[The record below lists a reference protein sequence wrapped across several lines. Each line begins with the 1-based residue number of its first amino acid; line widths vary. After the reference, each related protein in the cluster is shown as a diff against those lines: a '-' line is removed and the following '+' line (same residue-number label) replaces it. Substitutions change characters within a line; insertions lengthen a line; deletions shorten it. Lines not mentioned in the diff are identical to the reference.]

1 MNKLIIHTD
10 GGARN
15 NPGPAGIGVVITS
28 PASGALSLVRR
39 GHGGEVVR
47 EIAEYIGET
56 TNNQAEYKAV
66 IRALEEAKKL
76 SAQGGSATGGGAQN
90 MELEFYL
97 DSELVVRQLNRQY
110 KVRDKD
116 LAPLFMKVYNL
127 SQGFKKVTFKHVIRE
142 RNTAADALVNK
153 AIDLRHEN

>member
-1 MNKLIIHTD
+1 MRYEKLIIHTD

-15 NPGPAGIGVVITS
+15 NPGPAGIGCVLYDENKKIIK
-28 PASGALSLVRR
+28 
-39 GHGGEVVR
+39 
-47 EIAEYIGET
+47 EISEYIGEA

-76 SAQGGSATGGGAQN
+76 GAD
-90 MELEFYL
+90 ELEFYL
-97 DSELVVRQLNRQY
+97 DSELVVRQFNRIY

-127 SQGFKKVTFKHVIRE
+127 AQGFKKVVFKHVVRE
-142 RNTAADALVNK
+142 KNKEADMLVNR
-153 AIDLRHEN
+153 AIDLRH

>member
-1 MNKLIIHTD
+1 MVQQYQKLIIHTD

-15 NPGPAGIGVVITS
+15 NPGPAGIGITLTPVS
-28 PASGALSLVRR
+28 PLPK
-39 GHGGEVVR
+39 GEGKERSDGVR
-47 EIAEYIGET
+47 EISEYIGET

-76 SAQGGSATGGGAQN
+76 GAE
-90 MELEFYL
+90 ELEFYL
-97 DSELVVRQLNRQY
+97 DSELVVKQLKREY

-116 LAPLFMKVYNL
+116 LAPLFIKVYNL

-142 RNTAADALVNK
+142 RNKEADALVNR
-153 AIDLRHEN
+153 AIDSRHEN